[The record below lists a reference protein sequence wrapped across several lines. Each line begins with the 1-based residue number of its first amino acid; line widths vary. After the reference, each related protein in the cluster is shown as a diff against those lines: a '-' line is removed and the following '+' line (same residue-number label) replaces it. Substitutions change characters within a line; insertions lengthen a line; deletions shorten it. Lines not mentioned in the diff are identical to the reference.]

1 MWLKN
6 VSNQIFEKLLIW
18 CQFYSSAFVYQGPPV
33 VYSVATELAE
43 LLRQNGLKNVQ
54 QAVGID
60 AKWMFLYI

>member
-1 MWLKN
+1 MWQKN
-6 VSNQIFEKLLIW
+6 VSNQILEKLLIW